1 MAGCM
6 VEDRSPRITFD
17 RFNRMKFHPDFHP
30 NQGKPYTTE
39 ELEYL
44 CKFYEIDHG
53 RTLSFSLGRT
63 EHTLR
68 SKVDKLKKE
77 DKYDYYKHCLDRKFE
92 GWKE

>member
-6 VEDRSPRITFD
+6 VEDRYPRITFD

-44 CKFYEIDHG
+44 CRFYDHNPNDSICTWSN
-53 RTLSFSLGRT
+53 RTSDSMMMR
-63 EHTLR
+63 
-68 SKVDKLKKE
+68 
-77 DKYDYYKHCLDRKFE
+77 
-92 GWKE
+92 